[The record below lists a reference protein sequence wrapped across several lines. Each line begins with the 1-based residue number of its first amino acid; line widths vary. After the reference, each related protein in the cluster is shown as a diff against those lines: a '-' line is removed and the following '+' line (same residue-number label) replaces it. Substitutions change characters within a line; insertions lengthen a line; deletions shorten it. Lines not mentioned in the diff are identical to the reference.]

1 MYKVIQFFHDLQDYT
16 TTKNGTVYHAY
27 NVGETYPRRGYEPSE
42 DRIKELSGKDNIR
55 GVTLIELVEEQ
66 EKPVEE
72 QEKPVEEQEKP
83 EKSNKRKAKAEEAAD
98 APEKKAE

>member
-1 MYKVIQFFHDLQDYT
+1 MYKVIQFFYDLQDYT

-27 NVGETYPRRGYEPSE
+27 DVGETYPRRGYEPSE

-55 GVTLIELVEEQ
+55 GVPLIELVG
-66 EKPVEE
+66 
-72 QEKPVEEQEKP
+72 EQEKP
-83 EKSNKRKAKAEEAAD
+83 EKSNKRKANAEEAAD

>member
-1 MYKVIQFFHDLQDYT
+1 MYKVTHFFHDLQDYT

-27 NVGETYPRRGYEPSE
+27 DVGDTYPRRGYEPSE
-42 DRIKELSGKDNIR
+42 ERIKELSGKDNIR
-55 GVTLIELVEEQ
+55 GVTLIEL
-66 EKPVEE
+66 
-72 QEKPVEEQEKP
+72 VEEQEKP

>member
-1 MYKVIQFFHDLQDYT
+1 MYKVTHFFHDLQDYT

-27 NVGETYPRRGYEPSE
+27 DVGDTYPRRGYEPSE
-42 DRIKELSGKDNIR
+42 ERIKELSGKDNIR

-66 EKPVEE
+66 EKP
-72 QEKPVEEQEKP
+72 
-83 EKSNKRKAKAEEAAD
+83 EKSNKRKAKDEEAAD

>member
-1 MYKVIQFFHDLQDYT
+1 MYKVTHFFHDLQDYT

-27 NVGETYPRRGYEPSE
+27 DVGDTYPRRGYEPSE
-42 DRIKELSGKDNIR
+42 ERIKELSGKDNIR

-72 QEKPVEEQEKP
+72 QEKAP
-83 EKSNKRKAKAEEAAD
+83 KRKAKPEEAAD

>member
-1 MYKVIQFFHDLQDYT
+1 MYKVIQFFHDLQDFT

-27 NVGETYPRRGYEPSE
+27 DVGDTYPRRGYEPSE

-55 GVTLIELVEEQ
+55 GVPLIELVEEQ
-66 EKPVEE
+66 EKPERA
-72 QEKPVEEQEKP
+72 P
-83 EKSNKRKAKAEEAAD
+83 KRKAKAEDTED

>member
-55 GVTLIELVEEQ
+55 GVPLIELVG
-66 EKPVEE
+66 
-72 QEKPVEEQEKP
+72 EQEKP
-83 EKSNKRKAKAEEAAD
+83 EKSNKRKSKAEEAAE

>member
-1 MYKVIQFFHDLQDYT
+1 MYKVVQFFHDLQDYT

-27 NVGETYPRRGYEPSE
+27 NVGDTYPRRGYDPSE
-42 DRIKELSGKDNIR
+42 ERIKELSGKDNIR
-55 GVTLIELVEEQ
+55 GVTLIEL
-66 EKPVEE
+66 VEE

>member
-27 NVGETYPRRGYEPSE
+27 DVGDTYPRDGYKPSE
-42 DRIKELSGKDNIR
+42 DRIKELSGRDNIR
-55 GVTLIELVEEQ
+55 GIPLIEEQ
-66 EKPVEE
+66 EKAP
-72 QEKPVEEQEKP
+72 
-83 EKSNKRKAKAEEAAD
+83 KRKAKAEEAAD

>member
-1 MYKVIQFFHDLQDYT
+1 MYKVVQFFHDLQDYT

-27 NVGETYPRRGYEPSE
+27 DVGDTYPRRGYEPSE
-42 DRIKELSGKDNIR
+42 ERIKELSGKDNIR

-66 EKPVEE
+66 EKP
-72 QEKPVEEQEKP
+72 
-83 EKSNKRKAKAEEAAD
+83 EKSNKRKEKAEEAAD

>member
-1 MYKVIQFFHDLQDYT
+1 MYKVTRFFHDLQDYT

-27 NVGETYPRRGYEPSE
+27 DVGDTYPRRGYEPSE
-42 DRIKELSGKDNIR
+42 ERIKELSGKDNIR
-55 GVTLIELVEEQ
+55 GVTLIEL
-66 EKPVEE
+66 VEE

>member
-1 MYKVIQFFHDLQDYT
+1 MYKVVQFFHDLQDYT

-27 NVGETYPRRGYEPSE
+27 DVGDTYPRRGYEPSE
-42 DRIKELSGKDNIR
+42 ERIKELSGKDNIR

-72 QEKPVEEQEKP
+72 QEKP
-83 EKSNKRKAKAEEAAD
+83 EKSNKRKAKAEESAD

>member
-1 MYKVIQFFHDLQDYT
+1 MYKVVQFFHDLQDYT

-27 NVGETYPRRGYEPSE
+27 DVGDTYPRRGYDPSE
-42 DRIKELSGKDNIR
+42 ERIKELSGKDNIR

-72 QEKPVEEQEKP
+72 QEKP
-83 EKSNKRKAKAEEAAD
+83 EKSNKRKAKAEEATD

>member
-1 MYKVIQFFHDLQDYT
+1 MYKVTHFFYDLQDSH
-16 TTKNGTVYHAY
+16 TTKDGTVYHAY
-27 NVGETYPRRGYEPSE
+27 NVGDTYPRDGYKPSDE
-42 DRIKELSGKDNIR
+42 RIKELSGRDNIR
-55 GVTLIELVEEQ
+55 GI
-66 EKPVEE
+66 PVIEE

>member
-1 MYKVIQFFHDLQDYT
+1 MYKVTHFFHDLQDSH
-16 TTKNGTVYHAY
+16 TTKDGTVYHAY
-27 NVGETYPRRGYEPSE
+27 NVGDTYPRRGYEPSE
-42 DRIKELSGKDNIR
+42 ERIKELSGKDNIR
-55 GVTLIELVEEQ
+55 GVTLIEL
-66 EKPVEE
+66 VEE

>member
-1 MYKVIQFFHDLQDYT
+1 MYKVVQFFHDLQDYT

-27 NVGETYPRRGYEPSE
+27 DVGDTYPRRGYEPSE
-42 DRIKELSGKDNIR
+42 ERIKELSGKDNIR

-72 QEKPVEEQEKP
+72 QEKP
-83 EKSNKRKAKAEEAAD
+83 EKSNKRKAKPEEAAE

>member
-1 MYKVIQFFHDLQDYT
+1 MYKVVQFFHDLQDYT

-27 NVGETYPRRGYEPSE
+27 NVGDTYPRRGYEPSE
-42 DRIKELSGKDNIR
+42 ERIKELSGKDNIR

-72 QEKPVEEQEKP
+72 QEKP
-83 EKSNKRKAKAEEAAD
+83 EKSNKRKAKSEEAAE
-98 APEKKAE
+98 APDKKAE

>member
-1 MYKVIQFFHDLQDYT
+1 MYKVVQFFHDLQDYT

-27 NVGETYPRRGYEPSE
+27 NVGDTYPRDGYKPSE

-72 QEKPVEEQEKP
+72 QEKP
-83 EKSNKRKAKAEEAAD
+83 EKSNKKKAKPEGAAET
-98 APEKKAE
+98 PEKKAE